1 MREAHIA
8 IKPPTKCMKVR
19 GSNQIILSYDFKVGI
34 EMAMAFDK
42 KKKIKSSMTSRSLMN
57 MTT

>member
-1 MREAHIA
+1 MRDIV

-19 GSNQIILSYDFKVGI
+19 GSNQIVLSHNFKVGI

-42 KKKIKSSMTSRSLMN
+42 KKKKIKSSMTSRPLMN